1 MSGKQQIRMIRG
13 DASAALVTRP
23 LYEQAFDD
31 PKAFVDYYYREKMKD
46 STVVMLEEEGRV
58 LSMLHLN
65 PYTVSVCGK
74 TVPSCYIVAVATDR
88 AHRRTGCM
96 TRVLQA
102 AFAEMERE
110 HVPFCFLMPV
120 DEAIYLP
127 SGFETICD
135 FITRDDPLSALPYG
149 EVRKRFDVFCVQD
162 DVYVRRRQEE
172 DALAAQN
179 AAEVLPENP
188 VIMARIADGKAYDAL
203 LRDISASAREAA
215 GGIARDGRLSA
226 LRALRCYFR
235 EEV

>member
-1 MSGKQQIRMIRG
+1 MPVKQQIRIIRG
-13 DASAALVTRP
+13 DASAAQATRP

-46 STVVMLEEEGRV
+46 STVITLEENGRV

-74 TVPSCYIVAVATDR
+74 TVPSCYVVAVATDR
-88 AHRRTGCM
+88 AYRRKGCM

-110 HVPFCFLMPV
+110 HVPFCFLLPV

-135 FITRDDPLSALPYG
+135 FITRDNPLSALSYG
-149 EVRKRFDVFCVQD
+149 EVRERFDVFCVQD
-162 DVYVRRRQEE
+162 DVYERRRHEE
-172 DALAAQN
+172 DRLAALD

-188 VIMARIADGKAYDAL
+188 VIMARVTDREAYDAL
-203 LRDISASAREAA
+203 FRDACADTGEPAGAGIRE
-215 GGIARDGRLSA
+215 GRLQA

>member
-1 MSGKQQIRMIRG
+1 MSGKQQIRIVRG
-13 DASAALVTRP
+13 DASAAQATRP

-31 PKAFVDYYYREKMKD
+31 PPAFVDYYYREKMKD
-46 STVVMLEEEGRV
+46 STVITLEEENGV

-65 PYTVSVCGK
+65 PYTVSVRGTC
-74 TVPSCYIVAVATDR
+74 VPSYYVVAVATDR
-88 AHRRTGCM
+88 LHRRKGYM
-96 TRVLQA
+96 TRVLDA

-110 HVPFCFLMPV
+110 RVPFCFLLPV

-135 FITRDDPLSALPYG
+135 FITRDNPLSALSYG
-149 EVRKRFDVFCVQD
+149 AVRERFDVFCVQD
-162 DVYVRRRQEE
+162 AVYERRRHEE
-172 DALAAQN
+172 DRLAALD

-188 VIMARIADGKAYDAL
+188 VIMARVTDREAYDAL
-203 LRDISASAREAA
+203 FPDARANTGGPA
-215 GGIARDGRLSA
+215 GAGIHDGRLQA